1 MCNKN
6 KKESKNKTEEEI
18 TKEKGEYKYIV
29 LISSDT
35 TLTASNI
42 VINYETRPE
51 IEEDFR
57 QLKNIWGLQNFKST
71 KYLFIVF
78 HIVTM
83 LLGYLFYIVYKN
95 TEEGAKYKNQT
106 LETILKNRKKKIRQ
120 RFTSVKELIVFSENE
135 YGIVE
140 FGDFLDIYADSGN
153 IIRIKIKEVIK
164 CPK

>member
-1 MCNKN
+1 MTIVKVLGGEWASKENVYKKIEKENKEDVDLIGCVIRI

-78 HIVTM
+78 
-83 LLGYLFYIVYKN
+83 
-95 TEEGAKYKNQT
+95 Q
-106 LETILKNRKKKIRQ
+106 
-120 RFTSVKELIVFSENE
+120 
-135 YGIVE
+135 
-140 FGDFLDIYADSGN
+140 
-153 IIRIKIKEVIK
+153 
-164 CPK
+164 